1 MRRRELLIIGGVV
14 GTAVAIPP
22 ILRRIP
28 SDFEF
33 QPLAGFPG
41 FRRLHSGA
49 VSGGIDPFFGLVAET
64 DPGSDVEQPNI
75 SPCLALFG
83 PAGWEKTTVPVAV
96 FSDFNCPY
104 CKILE
109 QHLIDMREADPSIRL
124 IWHEMP
130 LLGPS
135 SMRYAQAVVAAGFL
149 GAGAEARTYLSTR
162 PLRPGPTA
170 LRTLAEAVGI
180 PADALIREV
189 GSPRV
194 AKKISQSTALG
205 KRLGI
210 PGTPGTMIGR
220 TLVIGAIPQADLS
233 RLVRFEAAEPQT
245 VCV

>member
-33 QPLAGFPG
+33 QPLPGFPG
-41 FRRLHSGA
+41 FRRLQSGSF
-49 VSGGIDPFFGLVAET
+49 SGRADPFFGLVAEN
-64 DPGSDVEQPNI
+64 GAVSDMSQPDI

-83 PAGWEKTTVPVAV
+83 PMGWENTTVPVAV

-109 QHLIDMREADPSIRL
+109 QRLIDMRDGGHPIRL

-135 SMRYAQAVVAAGFL
+135 SMRFAQAVVAAGFL

-170 LRTLAEAVGI
+170 LRALAEAVGI

-194 AKKISQSTALG
+194 AEKIAQSTALG

-233 RLVRFEAAEPQT
+233 ILVRLEAAEPQT